1 MDPLLHSLFRPLQ
14 VNGSDPYTY
23 YIEQK
28 PSAALRA
35 YVACYWESGPA
46 TREVYER
53 NMAVSDRDEASL
65 GWLEEE
71 EAVDRVLPDGCTDI
85 LLEYDPVS
93 KRQELSYCGTFT
105 HPFVSTRQAGSETR
119 IFAVRFFPGGAHYF
133 HGMSTHLFTGG
144 NYRLEEIWPEN
155 VEIIGERILEARDF
169 NERVRIMEEYLNQL
183 LMRQRTNDCDL
194 MKNLLHRI
202 FVNGGSVGVKELA
215 EREAISER
223 RLNRKFG
230 QWIGISP
237 KKFSEVVR
245 FQSVLHSI
253 QNGDSVDSM
262 ELALKH
268 NFFDQAHLIRDF
280 RRFYGASPLTAA
292 KDFRKLSDFYNTRSE
307 PSAILKIGRRMA
319 KER

>member
-14 VNGSDPYTY
+14 VNGSDLSTY

-28 PSAALRA
+28 PSAALKA

-46 TREVYER
+46 NRVVEENLATSCE
-53 NMAVSDRDEASL
+53 DTASL
-65 GWLEEE
+65 SLPQEETME
-71 EAVDRVLPDGCTDI
+71 RVLPDGCTDI
-85 LLEYDPVS
+85 LLEYDPVN

-105 HPFVSTRQAGSETR
+105 QPFVSARQAGSETR
-119 IFAVRFFPGGAHYF
+119 IFAVRFLPGGAHYF
-133 HGMSTHLFTGG
+133 HGMPTHLFTGG
-144 NYRLEEIWPEN
+144 NYHLEDLWPESIT
-155 VEIIGERILEARDF
+155 IIGERIMEAQNF
-169 NERVRIMEEYLNQL
+169 NERVRIMDEYLNQL
-183 LMRQRTNDCDL
+183 LLRRRTSDCDL

-202 FVNGGSVGVKELA
+202 FVSGGSVGVKELA

-223 RLNRKFG
+223 QINRKFG

-253 QNGDSVDSM
+253 QSGGGLDWA

-268 NFFDQAHLIRDF
+268 SFFDQAHLIRDF
-280 RRFYGASPLTAA
+280 RRFYGDSPLTAA
-292 KDFRKLSDFYNTRSE
+292 KDLRKLSDFYNTRPE
-307 PSAILKIGRRMA
+307 ASAILKI
-319 KER
+319 

>member
-14 VNGSDPYTY
+14 VNGSDLSTY

-46 TREVYER
+46 TREVSEE
-53 NMAVSDRDEASL
+53 NVAVSDKDAASL
-65 GWLEEE
+65 SWMEEE

-85 LLEYDPVS
+85 LLEYDSVS

-105 HPFVSTRQAGSETR
+105 NPFVSTRQVGSETR

-133 HGMSTHLFTGG
+133 HGMPTHLFTGG
-144 NYRLEEIWPEN
+144 NYHLEDLWPESIA
-155 VEIIGERILEARDF
+155 VIGERIMEAQNF
-169 NERVRIMEEYLNQL
+169 NERVRIMDEYLNQL
-183 LMRQRTNDCDL
+183 LLRQRTNDCDL

-202 FVNGGSVGVKELA
+202 FVSGGSVGVKELA
-215 EREAISER
+215 ERETISER
-223 RLNRKFG
+223 QLNRKFG

-245 FQSVLHSI
+245 FQSVLRSI
-253 QNGDSVDSM
+253 QSGGSLDWT

-268 NFFDQAHLIRDF
+268 SFFDQAHLIHDF
-280 RRFYGASPLTAA
+280 RKFYGASPLTAA
-292 KDFRKLSDFYNTRSE
+292 KDFRKLSDFYNTRSGT
-307 PSAILKIGRRMA
+307 SAILKI
-319 KER
+319 

>member
-14 VNGSDPYTY
+14 VNGSDLSTY

-28 PSAALRA
+28 PSAALKA
-35 YVACYWESGPA
+35 YVACYWEFGPA
-46 TREVYER
+46 NRVVEGNLAASYEDT
-53 NMAVSDRDEASL
+53 ALLSL
-65 GWLEEE
+65 PQEETME
-71 EAVDRVLPDGCTDI
+71 RVLPDGCTDI
-85 LLEYDPVS
+85 LLEYDPVN

-105 HPFVSTRQAGSETR
+105 QPFVSARQAGSETR

-133 HGMSTHLFTGG
+133 HGMPTHLFTGG
-144 NYRLEEIWPEN
+144 NYRLEDLWPESIA
-155 VEIIGERILEARDF
+155 VIGERILEAQNF
-169 NERVRIMEEYLNQL
+169 NERVRIMDKYLNQL
-183 LMRQRTNDCDL
+183 LLRQRTNDCDL

-202 FVNGGSVGVKELA
+202 FVSGGSVGVKELA

-223 RLNRKFG
+223 QINRKFG

-253 QNGDSVDSM
+253 QSGGGLDWT

-268 NFFDQAHLIRDF
+268 SFFDQAHLIRDF
-280 RRFYGASPLTAA
+280 RRFYGDSPLTAA
-292 KDFRKLSDFYNTRSE
+292 KDLRKLSDFYNTRPE
-307 PSAILKIGRRMA
+307 ASAILKI
-319 KER
+319 

>member
-14 VNGSDPYTY
+14 VNGSDLSTY

-28 PSAALRA
+28 PSAALKA

-46 TREVYER
+46 NRVVEE
-53 NMAVSDRDEASL
+53 NLAASCEDTAL
-65 GWLEEE
+65 LSLPQEETME
-71 EAVDRVLPDGCTDI
+71 RVLPDGCTDI
-85 LLEYDPVS
+85 LLEYDPVN

-105 HPFVSTRQAGSETR
+105 QPFVSARQAGSETR

-133 HGMSTHLFTGG
+133 HGLPTHLFTGG
-144 NYRLEEIWPEN
+144 NYRLEDIWPES
-155 VEIIGERILEARDF
+155 IGILGERIFEAQDF
-169 NERVRIMEEYLNQL
+169 NERVRIMDEYLNQL
-183 LMRQRTNDCDL
+183 LLRQYTNDCDL
-194 MKNLLHRI
+194 MKNLLHSI
-202 FVNGGSVGVKELA
+202 FVSGGSVGVKELA

-223 RLNRKFG
+223 QLNRKFG

-253 QNGDSVDSM
+253 QSGGGLDWT

-268 NFFDQAHLIRDF
+268 SFFDQAHLIRDF
-280 RRFYGASPLTAA
+280 RRFYGDSPLTAA
-292 KDFRKLSDFYNTRSE
+292 KDFRKLSDFYNTRPE
-307 PSAILKIGRRMA
+307 ASAILKI
-319 KER
+319 

>member
-14 VNGSDPYTY
+14 VNGSDLSTY

-28 PSAALRA
+28 PSAVLKA

-46 TREVYER
+46 NRVVEE
-53 NMAVSDRDEASL
+53 NLAASCEDTAL
-65 GWLEEE
+65 LSLPHEETME
-71 EAVDRVLPDGCTDI
+71 RVLPDGCTDI
-85 LLEYDPVS
+85 LLEYDPVN

-105 HPFVSTRQAGSETR
+105 QPFVSARQAGSEAR

-133 HGMSTHLFTGG
+133 HGMPTHLFTGG
-144 NYRLEEIWPEN
+144 NYRLEDLWPESIA
-155 VEIIGERILEARDF
+155 VIGERIMEAQNF
-169 NERVRIMEEYLNQL
+169 NERVRIMDEYLNQL
-183 LMRQRTNDCDL
+183 LLRRRTSDCDL

-202 FVNGGSVGVKELA
+202 FVSAGSVGVKELA
-215 EREAISER
+215 ECEAISER
-223 RLNRKFG
+223 QLNRKFG

-253 QNGDSVDSM
+253 QSGGDLDWT

-268 NFFDQAHLIRDF
+268 SFFDQAHLIRDF
-280 RRFYGASPLTAA
+280 RRFYGDSPLTAV
-292 KDFRKLSDFYNTRSE
+292 KDLRKLSDFYNTRPE
-307 PSAILKIGRRMA
+307 ASAILKI
-319 KER
+319 

>member
-14 VNGSDPYTY
+14 VNGSDPSTY

-46 TREVYER
+46 NRVVEE
-53 NMAVSDRDEASL
+53 NLAASCEDTAL
-65 GWLEEE
+65 LSLPQEETME
-71 EAVDRVLPDGCTDI
+71 RVLPDGCTDI
-85 LLEYDPVS
+85 LFEYDPVS
-93 KRQELSYCGTFT
+93 KRQGLSYCGTFT
-105 HPFVSTRQAGSETR
+105 QPFVSARQAGSETR

-133 HGMSTHLFTGG
+133 HGMPTHLFTGG
-144 NYRLEEIWPEN
+144 NYRLEDLWPESIA
-155 VEIIGERILEARDF
+155 VIGERIMEAQNF
-169 NERVRIMEEYLNQL
+169 NERVRIMDEYLNQL
-183 LMRQRTNDCDL
+183 LLRQRTNDCDL

-202 FVNGGSVGVKELA
+202 FVSGGSVEVRELA

-223 RLNRKFG
+223 QLNRKFG

-253 QNGDSVDSM
+253 QSGGGLDWT

-268 NFFDQAHLIRDF
+268 SFFDQAHLIRDF
-280 RRFYGASPLTAA
+280 RRFYGDSPLTAA
-292 KDFRKLSDFYNTRSE
+292 KDLRKLSDFYNTRPE
-307 PSAILKIGRRMA
+307 ASAILKI
-319 KER
+319 

>member
-14 VNGSDPYTY
+14 VNGSDPSTY
-23 YIEQK
+23 YIEHN

-46 TREVYER
+46 TREIPGG
-53 NMAVSDRDEASL
+53 NMTVSGRDTASL
-65 GWLEEE
+65 GWLEEV
-71 EAVDRVLPDGCTDI
+71 EAVDQVLPDGCTDI

-105 HPFVSTRQAGSETR
+105 HPFVSTRQAGSGTR
-119 IFAVRFFPGGAHYF
+119 IFAVRFFPGGSHYF
-133 HGMSTHLFTGG
+133 HGMPTHLFTGG
-144 NYRLEEIWPEN
+144 NYRLEEIWPGN
-155 VEIIGERILEARDF
+155 VEIIGERILGARDF
-169 NERVRIMEEYLNQL
+169 NERVRIMDQYLNQL
-183 LMRQRTNDCDL
+183 LLSRRTSDCDL

-202 FVNGGSVGVKELA
+202 FMSGGSVGVKELA

-223 RLNRKFG
+223 QLNRKFG

-253 QNGDSVDSM
+253 QSDGSVDWTG
-262 ELALKH
+262 LALKH
-268 NFFDQAHLIRDF
+268 SFFDQAHLIRDF

-292 KDFRKLSDFYNTRSE
+292 KDFRRLSDFYNTRSE
-307 PSAILKIGRRMA
+307 PTAILKI
-319 KER
+319 